1 MIIIACGVRINRVV
15 DVHEFVKRHGN
26 PGIIWRKTINHGQT
40 RRAKTERTSRETF
53 RDLILYLILSA
64 KSREFVLLKATS
76 SPSRILFLLSR
87 RPFVPEERRFL
98 EWSTRYIFIRL
109 ILAFFLFW
117 SFLKKLE
124 ENVKKRYWEKTYV
137 RLIFDFVWFFFL
149 VC

>member
-1 MIIIACGVRINRVV
+1 MPVEFELIVLWTSTNLWSGTEIRGSFDVRLLITGKQ
-15 DVHEFVKRHGN
+15 DE
-26 PGIIWRKTINHGQT
+26 Q
-40 RRAKTERTSRETF
+40 TERTSRETF

-76 SPSRILFLLSR
+76 SPWILFLLSR
-87 RPFVPEERRFL
+87 RPFVPEQRRFL

-109 ILAFFLFW
+109 VLAFFLFW

-137 RLIFDFVWFFFL
+137 LFFV
-149 VC
+149 

>member
-87 RPFVPEERRFL
+87 RPFVPEQRRFL

-109 ILAFFLFW
+109 VL
-117 SFLKKLE
+117 SFLKLSEKARRRCG
-124 ENVKKRYWEKTYV
+124 KKVLRKNLRSFL

>member
-15 DVHEFVKRHGN
+15 DVHEFVKRLGN

-87 RPFVPEERRFL
+87 RPFVPEQRRFL

-109 ILAFFLFW
+109 VL
-117 SFLKKLE
+117 SFLKLSEKARRRCEKKVLR
-124 ENVKKRYWEKTYV
+124 ENLRSFLC
-137 RLIFDFVWFFFL
+137 LIFDFVWFFFL